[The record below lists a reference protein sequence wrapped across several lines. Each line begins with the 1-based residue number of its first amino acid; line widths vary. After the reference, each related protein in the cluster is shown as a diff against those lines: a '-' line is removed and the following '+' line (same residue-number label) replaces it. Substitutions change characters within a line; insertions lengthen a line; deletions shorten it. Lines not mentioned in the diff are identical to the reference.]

1 MENDMKI
8 MQTDVANARGGLSV
22 IPDRLPSHVIYI
34 PENKELD
41 DLVRAI
47 GENRLPLRKSC
58 MKDTRTIILEEI
70 ENEIKNVDGPSMIWI
85 RGSPGV
91 GKSALAA
98 SIANRLVDQ
107 KRHVISF
114 RFDRTDSTIT
124 TSALWRTVA
133 CDLARMFPS
142 LRQHLAQGNQGRS
155 SSDIDRLF
163 RLLIEEPL
171 STLVDAIPWE
181 ELPVIVINALDE
193 CGGLKHD
200 ASGKEDFRDLL
211 HTLKHWI
218 QVNHLKKLRL
228 VITSRPEDRITFPFP
243 NSISIHDIPSGYGV
257 KPGDSVSNDIRTFL
271 QSRLD
276 DMKMNPAWIAEALDY
291 LVPGAAGMFIWATTV
306 ANFLE
311 DGPEA
316 RFRILKSRKG
326 GDDIEGM
333 DDLFSLYITVVKAT
347 FGWISKREVQG
358 IVSVMGAM
366 IYAKQPLSDDVL
378 VMLPGVRIGDSG
390 DSDVMRLIRKGL
402 VSVIDSGPI
411 LHFHHKSFEDFILS
425 TSFQRELPELSTVQ
439 DQGHH
444 ERQLA
449 VLCLKTL
456 VSPKLHF
463 NMCSLDSSVIKNADI
478 QPDVKS
484 AIPPLILYSSQF
496 WADHLVHTRSDK
508 PSDQKLKE
516 GVKFVMHK
524 KLLFWIE
531 TMSLLGKAYEVSLI
545 LRRALSWK
553 VHF

>member
-1 MENDMKI
+1 
-8 MQTDVANARGGLSV
+8 
-22 IPDRLPSHVIYI
+22 
-34 PENKELD
+34 
-41 DLVRAI
+41 
-47 GENRLPLRKSC
+47 

-70 ENEIKNVDGPSMIWI
+70 KNKIKNVDGPSMIWI

-91 GKSALAA
+91 GKYALAA

-311 DGPEA
+311 GNPEVQLH
-316 RFRILKSRKG
+316 ILRSKEE
-326 GDDIEGM
+326 GDDTEGI
-333 DDLFSLYITVVKAT
+333 DDLFSLYTTVVQAS
-347 FGWISKREVQG
+347 FGQISK
-358 IVSVMGAM
+358 
-366 IYAKQPLSDDVL
+366 
-378 VMLPGVRIGDSG
+378 
-390 DSDVMRLIRKGL
+390 
-402 VSVIDSGPI
+402 
-411 LHFHHKSFEDFILS
+411 
-425 TSFQRELPELSTVQ
+425 
-439 DQGHH
+439 
-444 ERQLA
+444 
-449 VLCLKTL
+449 
-456 VSPKLHF
+456 
-463 NMCSLDSSVIKNADI
+463 
-478 QPDVKS
+478 
-484 AIPPLILYSSQF
+484 
-496 WADHLVHTRSDK
+496 
-508 PSDQKLKE
+508 
-516 GVKFVMHK
+516 
-524 KLLFWIE
+524 
-531 TMSLLGKAYEVSLI
+531 
-545 LRRALSWK
+545 
-553 VHF
+553 